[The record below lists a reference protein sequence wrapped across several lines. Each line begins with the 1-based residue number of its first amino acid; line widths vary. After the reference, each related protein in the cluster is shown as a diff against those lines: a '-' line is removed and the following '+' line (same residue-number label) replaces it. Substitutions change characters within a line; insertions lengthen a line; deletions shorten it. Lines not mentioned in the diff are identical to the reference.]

1 MQPTF
6 RSALIVGATALF
18 AVFSAAQAAEPY
30 SGGVNS
36 LRSYLN
42 GNLNN
47 FTKDE
52 GNTEFR
58 DEITSVR
65 RLVKGLIKDVAK
77 TPGTGN

>member
-18 AVFSAAQAAEPY
+18 AVFSATQAAEPY

-42 GNLNN
+42 ENI
-47 FTKDE
+47 KDFSRADGSGE
-52 GNTEFR
+52 YG
-58 DEITSVR
+58 DEITSIR

-77 TPGTGN
+77 TPGKEN

>member
-42 GNLNN
+42 ENVTNLRS
-47 FTKDE
+47 TSSGQYGGE
-52 GNTEFR
+52 T
-58 DEITSVR
+58 TSVR
-65 RLVKGLIKDVAK
+65 NMVQSFLKDVGVRRAK
-77 TPGTGN
+77 RK

>member
-42 GNLNN
+42 ENVKNFRGNGSGQYDGE
-47 FTKDE
+47 TA
-52 GNTEFR
+52 
-58 DEITSVR
+58 SVR
-65 RLVKGLIKDVAK
+65 NMVQSFLKDVSARRATRK
-77 TPGTGN
+77 

>member
-30 SGGVNS
+30 SGGINS

-42 GNLNN
+42 ENVKN
-47 FTKDE
+47 FRSNGSDQYGGET
-52 GNTEFR
+52 
-58 DEITSVR
+58 TSVR
-65 RLVKGLIKDVAK
+65 NMVQSFLKDVGVRRATRK
-77 TPGTGN
+77 

>member
-42 GNLNN
+42 GNLND

-77 TPGTGN
+77 TPGKEN

>member
-18 AVFSAAQAAEPY
+18 AVFSATQAAEPY

-42 GNLNN
+42 ENVNDFSRADGSR
-47 FTKDE
+47 KYGDE
-52 GNTEFR
+52 V
-58 DEITSVR
+58 TSVR
-65 RLVKGLIKDVAK
+65 SLVRGIIKDVGTRRAK
-77 TPGTGN
+77 KK

>member
-42 GNLNN
+42 ENVKNFRGNVGGQYGGE
-47 FTKDE
+47 T
-52 GNTEFR
+52 
-58 DEITSVR
+58 TSVR
-65 RLVKGLIKDVAK
+65 NMVQSFLKDVGVRRATRK
-77 TPGTGN
+77 

>member
-42 GNLNN
+42 ENVKN
-47 FTKDE
+47 FRSKGSGQYGGET
-52 GNTEFR
+52 
-58 DEITSVR
+58 TSVR
-65 RLVKGLIKDVAK
+65 NMVQSFLKDVGVRRATRK
-77 TPGTGN
+77 

>member
-42 GNLNN
+42 GNLND

>member
-42 GNLNN
+42 ENVKNFRGNGSGQYDGE
-47 FTKDE
+47 TA
-52 GNTEFR
+52 
-58 DEITSVR
+58 SVR
-65 RLVKGLIKDVAK
+65 NMVQSFLKDVGVRRATRK
-77 TPGTGN
+77 

>member
-42 GNLNN
+42 ENVKNFRGNGSGQYGGE
-47 FTKDE
+47 TA
-52 GNTEFR
+52 
-58 DEITSVR
+58 SVR
-65 RLVKGLIKDVAK
+65 NMVQSFLKDAGARRATRK
-77 TPGTGN
+77 